1 MLLLIPV
8 IIKELWPV
16 GGQTVRTVGCGNWQ
30 RNTGSGSA
38 GPYRVG
44 RRGHLFSSWFQLNNL
59 SCASRLFW
67 TACAVWPGVLH
78 CWWVG
83 GSVVA
88 GRGDADRKIPS
99 SCIITG
105 WLSFPV
111 RLSLGFNVVAY
122 RATSFCQNRNSHY
135 SWFHFPQTVFFFLRA
150 LAPFIRKFREY
161 GVWALLCLIKS
172 NCMVPKLLFKH
183 PRHVF
188 HPVAIYRRFGFS
200 QKHLNWNK
208 TGLKQHSKLVVCV
221 GQLGAA
227 HKLLAGKWLSAYRSI
242 PNLVCKIKMRL
253 DNDAA
258 DQLPK
263 GTCGPSFY
271 QLP

>member
-1 MLLLIPV
+1 M
-8 IIKELWPV
+8 
-16 GGQTVRTVGCGNWQ
+16 
-30 RNTGSGSA
+30 
-38 GPYRVG
+38 
-44 RRGHLFSSWFQLNNL
+44 
-59 SCASRLFW
+59 
-67 TACAVWPGVLH
+67 VWPGVLR
-78 CWWVG
+78 CLWVG

-88 GRGDADRKIPS
+88 GRCPSKDSQQLHHNRMIIVAQFVCHLVLMLWLIELQVSVKIGIPIILDSIFHKLYFVLWALRS
-99 SCIITG
+99 S
-105 WLSFPV
+105 
-111 RLSLGFNVVAY
+111 
-122 RATSFCQNRNSHY
+122 
-135 SWFHFPQTVFFFLRA
+135 A
-150 LAPFIRKFREY
+150 LFIRKFREY

-183 PRHVF
+183 PKHVF
-188 HPVAIYRRFGFS
+188 HPVVIYRRFGFS

-208 TGLKQHSKLVVCV
+208 TGLRQHSKLVVCV

-227 HKLLAGKWLSAYRSI
+227 HKLLAGKRLSAYRSI